1 MRKKVGTTNLVGK
14 SAVRKPFA
22 SEIEKRIIELHQK
35 DKLGAQAIAD
45 KLTEEFKIKFSRAPV
60 GKRITALTK
69 EGKIKKIH
77 HKDRKA
83 SIDQRREFYGI
94 SAKYK
99 YLAIREV
106 KDIDRTT
113 RFKDTG
119 ELKYNVPIWAKF
131 KVDFKNPDAG
141 GIVESKIP
149 EKLRGIQYYK
159 TKESAKKAI
168 AQKKKLK

>member
-1 MRKKVGTTNLVGK
+1 MKKKASANVTGK
-14 SAVRKPFA
+14 SNVRKPFA
-22 SEIEKRIIELHQK
+22 SEIEKRIIELYQK

-45 KLTEEFKIKFSRAPV
+45 KLTEEFKTKFSRAPV

-77 HKDRKA
+77 PKDRKA
-83 SIDQRREFYGI
+83 SIDQRREFYGK

-113 RFKDTG
+113 RFKDTN
-119 ELKYNVPIWAKF
+119 ELRYNIPIWAKF

-141 GIVESKIP
+141 GAVESKIP
-149 EKLRGIQYYK
+149 KKFRGIQYYR
-159 TKESAKKAI
+159 TKESAKKAL
-168 AQKKKLK
+168 AQRKKFK